1 MSEIQDDILKK
12 ALLLKQLYLRALCGE
27 RYCQNIALQ
36 PRAKLIVSEKS
47 KLSLEQIIK
56 SCALC
61 ELSKSANG
69 KCVGSIQHNAKVC
82 FITQKPIAPYSASF
96 EMIDNIAKRVFG
108 IESYS
113 LLSLIK
119 CDTHIQNSANHAK
132 ICFDYLK
139 EQIKGDKSQL
149 FVIFGEEVAHF
160 VLENDESL
168 DNLRGRI
175 LNANKRN
182 FIVTF
187 HIGDLLK
194 NQSLKKLALG
204 DFNVAKDYLAKIKN

>member
-1 MSEIQDDILKK
+1 MSEIFKK
-12 ALLLKQLYLRALCGE
+12 ALLLKQLYLCSLCGE

-36 PRAKLIVSEKS
+36 NKPIVSQKS
-47 KLSLEQIIK
+47 KLSLEQIIQ

-69 KCVGSIQHNAKVC
+69 KNIGQIYQDSQVC
-82 FITQKPIAPYSASF
+82 FITLKPLAPYSASF
-96 EMIDNIAKRVFG
+96 EMIRNIANRVLKV
-108 IESYS
+108 ESYS

-119 CDTHIQNSANHAK
+119 CDTHIPNNANHAK

-139 EQIKGDKSQL
+139 AQIQHTNARI
-149 FVIFGEEVAHF
+149 FIIFGEEVAHF

-168 DNLRGRI
+168 ENLRGRI
-175 LNANKRN
+175 LNNANKSN
-182 FIVTF
+182 FLVTF
-187 HIGDLLK
+187 HISDLLK

>member
-1 MSEIQDDILKK
+1 MSEILEK
-12 ALLLKQLYLRALCGE
+12 ALLLKQLYLRKLCGE

-36 PRAKLIVSEKS
+36 NKPIVSQKS
-47 KLSLEQIIK
+47 KMTLEQIIE
-56 SCALC
+56 SCVLC

-69 KCVGSIQHNAKVC
+69 KNIGQIRADSQVC
-82 FITQKPIAPYSASF
+82 FITLKPIAPYSASF

-113 LLSLIK
+113 ILPLIK
-119 CDTHIQNSANHAK
+119 CDTHIPSNTNHAK

-139 EQIKGDKSQL
+139 AQIGCVKARL

-160 VLENDESL
+160 ALQNDESL
-168 DNLRGRI
+168 ENLRGRI
-175 LNANKRN
+175 LSTNQRN

-194 NQSLKKLALG
+194 NQSLKKLALS